1 MVIILIIAGVFYAYW
16 KKMYLTH
23 MLILLMVVI
32 YLITVLTSDI
42 VSDLRFSPIYRDLAF
57 NPANLKTGTNLYQVI
72 TSEFVH
78 NSPLHL
84 IFNVLALAML
94 GLRFEEKVEAL
105 RYGIIFFVSG
115 ALATVLFALTSNF
128 QPAYLVGASGGL
140 FGIMGA
146 YARLYPREKFMFFP
160 IMVPLPIF
168 TWTFL
173 LIIISILFH
182 FVPDL
187 CLLPDVAH
195 IAHVEGAFVG
205 LAIAPLVM
213 KIESKEKKKKLKPVD
228 FKALETLAKS
238 DEEKELLAKIK
249 SEDEPEVRDAW
260 LEHFLT
266 KAKCPQCG
274 GNFEIRGRT
283 LKSTCGYE
291 IKY

>member
-1 MVIILIIAGVFYAYW
+1 MAIILITAGVSYAYW
-16 KKMYLTH
+16 KKLYLTH
-23 MLILLMVVI
+23 MLILLMVVVYMMTI
-32 YLITVLTSDI
+32 LTSKD
-42 VSDLRFSPIYRDLAF
+42 VSDLRYSPIYTDLAF
-57 NPANLKTGTNLYQVI
+57 NPANLKNGTNLYQVI
-72 TSEFVH
+72 TSEFIH

-84 IFNVLALAML
+84 IFNVLALATL
-94 GLRFEEKVEAL
+94 GMRFEEKVAAL

-115 ALATVLFALTSNF
+115 ALATILYALTSNF
-128 QPAYLVGASGGL
+128 QPAFLVGASGGL

-146 YARLYPREKFMFFP
+146 YARIYPREKFMFFP

-173 LIIISILFH
+173 LILISILFH

-195 IAHVEGAFVG
+195 LAHVEGAFVG

-213 KIESKEKKKKLKPVD
+213 KIESKEKKKKLKPID
-228 FKALETLAKS
+228 FKTLETLAKS
-238 DEEKELLAKIK
+238 DEEKELLAKIQ

-260 LEHFLT
+260 LEHFLA
-266 KAKCPQCG
+266 KARCPQCG
-274 GNFEIRGRT
+274 GNFEVRGRT
-283 LKSTCGYE
+283 LKSTCGFE

>member
-1 MVIILIIAGVFYAYW
+1 
-16 KKMYLTH
+16 MYFTH
-23 MLILLMVVI
+23 MLILLIVLI

-42 VSDLRFSPIYRDLAF
+42 ASDLRFSPIYRDLAF
-57 NPANLKTGTNLYQVI
+57 NPGDMRNGINLYQVI
-72 TSEFVH
+72 THEFIH

-84 IFNVLALAML
+84 IFNVLALATL
-94 GLRFEEKVEAL
+94 GLRFEEKVGAL

-115 ALATVLFALTSNF
+115 ALATILYALTTNF
-128 QPAYLVGASGGL
+128 QPAFLVGASGGL

-146 YARLYPREKFMFFP
+146 YARLYPQEKFMFFP
-160 IMVPLPIF
+160 IMVPMPIF
-168 TWTFL
+168 TWTFI
-173 LIIISILFH
+173 LILVSILFH

-195 IAHVEGAFVG
+195 LAHVEGAFVG

-213 KIESKEKKKKLKPVD
+213 KIESKEKKKKLKPID
-228 FKALETLAKS
+228 FKVLESLAKS
-238 DEEKELLAKIK
+238 EEEKELLVKIR

-260 LEHFLT
+260 LEHFLK
-266 KAKCPQCG
+266 KARCPQCG

-283 LKSTCGYE
+283 LKSTCGFE